1 MAITVAEL
9 LEKAKRKRDRIQRKA
24 IKKVEKAIPPILG
37 PGGRVAP
44 SIARG
49 ATDVQNALMDA
60 LLDQAFG
67 ELGSVEVGPSSRPQR
82 TFDPNNPIT
91 RLLKEMEFPSSGS
104 PAAAKKVRVRSDKQL
119 VNDQIQSI
127 ALKEINIKAR
137 KKDGTF
143 KKGWTQKRVMRLA
156 QRECTKE
163 RERLGLCKRRS
174 TRKGQRRK
182 TARRAYESAA
192 SIGDIRVRRR
202 R

>member
-9 LEKAKRKRDRIQRKA
+9 LAKAKRKRDRIQRKA

-67 ELGSVEVGPSSRPQR
+67 DLGSVEIGPSSRPQR

-104 PAAAKKVRVRSDKQL
+104 PPTKKVRVRSDKQM

-127 ALKEINIKAR
+127 ALKSINKRAR
-137 KKDGTF
+137 KKDGSF
-143 KKGWTQKRVMRLA
+143 KKGWSQKRVMRLA

-163 RERLGLCKRRS
+163 RERLGLCKRKS